1 MFQIMVVEDDIN
13 ARRLMQA
20 VIEQNGYA
28 AIPASDG
35 AEALAL
41 MDKKHVDLI
50 VLDVMMP
57 HMDGYTLAREL
68 RSAGNNVPI
77 LMVTARQ
84 SAKDKKEGFL
94 AGTDDYMVKPVDEEE
109 MMLRI
114 AALLRRSRIV
124 SERRLT
130 IGSTT
135 LDSHRQSG
143 QGAGGIKCSVH
154 GNQVAA
160 VACCGGLHNSHAVC
174 GLNCAGHIGGGN
186 SNILQIICRGAFRQ
200 NGQIGRQGLSLG
212 VGFNDGCGCVVQHS
226 QQRAADQADHN
237 QNNDRKNQCLKV
249 GFLFRSLCIVFSHYS
264 FPPFAAFWGF
274 L

>member
-135 LDSHRQSG
+135 LDYDAHTLIDASGEHELPNKEFMLLYKLLSYPNHIFTRRQLMDEIWDMESDTDERTVD
-143 QGAGGIKCSVH
+143 VH
-154 GNQVAA
+154 INRLRERLKGNADIELATVRGLGYKA
-160 VACCGGLHNSHAVC
+160 VKK
-174 GLNCAGHIGGGN
+174 
-186 SNILQIICRGAFRQ
+186 Q
-200 NGQIGRQGLSLG
+200 
-212 VGFNDGCGCVVQHS
+212 
-226 QQRAADQADHN
+226 
-237 QNNDRKNQCLKV
+237 
-249 GFLFRSLCIVFSHYS
+249 
-264 FPPFAAFWGF
+264 
-274 L
+274 